1 METLKIAFYTD
12 SFLPA
17 RDGVV
22 TSILNTRRE
31 LLKRGHEVYIFTSGD
46 ARTKKLVNGS
56 KNIFVIRGMKLPK
69 YPQYKVAVLP
79 FMTTARVSEIDPDII
94 HTHTPFFM
102 GTWGLAMAK
111 INRIPIVSTFHTLF
125 NDKRAL
131 EMYAPMRTARFA
143 EKHSWRY
150 VRFYYNKCNA
160 AIAPSETI
168 KSVLL
173 KHGVRNISVVPNGV
187 ETNRFSPHVDARRLR
202 KKLQMR
208 KDEKI
213 VLYLGRISKEKRL
226 ETMLR
231 AAKLLKGQNMRFV
244 FAGTGPA
251 LEYYRSMAH
260 RLRISDITDFVGF
273 IEDKMLPTYYNAADA
288 FCIPS
293 TFETQGIAAYEAL
306 ACGVPVIAADSL
318 ALKEAVHRGRN
329 GELFKPNDFHSCARK
344 IDKVINNRGLYKESR
359 KTAENYSVE
368 RTTDRLLD
376 IYKKVI
382 EEATV

>member
-22 TSILNTRRE
+22 TSIINTRRE
-31 LLKRGHEVYIFTSGD
+31 LMKRGHEVYIFTSGD
-46 ARTKKLVNGS
+46 SRTRRLVNGS
-56 KNIFVIRGMKLPK
+56 KNIFVIRGMKLPR

-79 FMTTARVSEIDPDII
+79 FMTTASISEIDPDII

-111 INRIPIVSTFHTLF
+111 INKIPIVSTFHTLF

-131 EMYAPMRTARFA
+131 EMYAPMHTAKFA
-143 EKHSWRY
+143 EKYSWRY
-150 VRFYYNKCNA
+150 VRFYYNKCNV

-168 KSVLL
+168 KQMLA
-173 KHGVRNISVVPNGV
+173 KHGVRNISVVPNGLDI
-187 ETNRFSPHVDARRLR
+187 NRFNPHVDSHRLR

-208 KDEKI
+208 KDERI

-226 ETMLR
+226 ETLLR
-231 AAKLLKGQNMRFV
+231 AARLLKEQNVRFV

-251 LEYYRSMAH
+251 LDHYRSMAH

-273 IEDKMLPTYYNAADA
+273 VEDRILPSYYKAADA

-306 ACGVPVIAADSL
+306 ACGTPVIAADSL
-318 ALKEAVHRGRN
+318 ALREAVQRGRN

-344 IDKVINNRGLYKESR
+344 IDKVINTRGLYKETR

-368 RTTDRLLD
+368 RTTDRLLE
-376 IYKKVI
+376 IYKRVI
-382 EEATV
+382 KEATV